1 MSPAPT
7 RRRFIRIAAAATL
20 AQLAGPAAGVR
31 GEEERFT
38 AWRGLAMG
46 NLTRVEIRDPD
57 RARAARILAA
67 ATQEIARL
75 ESLFTLYRAD
85 SALVRLNDAG
95 LLVDPPFDLVR
106 LLAEAQSYSERTGG
120 AFDVTVQPIW
130 QAYAAHF
137 FAPGADPAGPPAD
150 VVRRA
155 ADLVGYRGIDVEA
168 GAIRLARPGMGLT
181 LNGIAPGYMTD
192 RIVELL
198 KNEGLEHVLVDLGE
212 IRALGTRYG
221 GESWR
226 AGIRDPF
233 DAQRVAREVPLAD
246 QALAT
251 SGGYGFRF
259 DRDGCFHHIFDP
271 RSGGCPHAYASISVL
286 AATATAADAL
296 ATACYLVPLDALPG
310 ALRAGG
316 ATRAIVM
323 LASGETRV
331 IDA

>member
-1 MSPAPT
+1 MSAAPT

-20 AQLAGPAAGVR
+20 AQLAGPACVLR
-31 GEEERFT
+31 SEERVAT
-38 AWRGLAMG
+38 WRGMTMG
-46 NLTRVEIRDPD
+46 TLTRIEVRDPD
-57 RARAARILAA
+57 RVRAARILAA
-67 ATQEIARL
+67 AAQEIARL
-75 ESLFTLYRAD
+75 EKAFTLYEAD
-85 SALVRLNDAG
+85 SALVRLNRDG
-95 LLVDPPFDLVR
+95 RLDDPPFDLVR
-106 LLAEAQSYSERTGG
+106 LLAEANEFSAWTGG

-137 FAPGADPAGPPAD
+137 FAPGADPAGPPAA
-150 VVRRA
+150 VIRRA
-155 ADLVGYRGIDVEA
+155 AELVGYRGIDVEA